1 MFPLVSIN
9 RNINPVKMHPERI
22 TQKDKELVNDL
33 NYGGMEFPI
42 SEENLKLKQK
52 AIFTSM
58 YFVMKIK

>member
-9 RNINPVKMHPERI
+9 RNIKPVKIHPERI

-33 NYGGMEFPI
+33 NYGGMEFPM
-42 SEENLKLKQK
+42 SEGNLKLKQK
-52 AIFTSM
+52 TIFTSM